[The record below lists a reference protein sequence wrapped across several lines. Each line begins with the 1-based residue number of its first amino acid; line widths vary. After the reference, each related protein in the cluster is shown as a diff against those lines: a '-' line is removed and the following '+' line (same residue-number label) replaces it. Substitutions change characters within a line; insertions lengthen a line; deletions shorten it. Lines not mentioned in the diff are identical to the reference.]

1 MICTDR
7 GRGPGSFPSWG
18 RKKRSVVRAS
28 NVTKGVKDSKVVK
41 QKSSNSTNKDQEA
54 EEVHELLRV
63 YLSRAD
69 IPSGDSKAAAV
80 MTKPSPKVCV
90 PQTGYYALVTA
101 ITILIS
107 LLTIL
112 GATAAIIFLRK
123 SKSAVRQSMINFIEI

>member
-18 RKKRSVVRAS
+18 RKKRSVVVKSS
-28 NVTKGVKDSKVVK
+28 NVTKKVKDPKDLK
-41 QKSSNSTNKDQEA
+41 QKSLNSTDQEEE

-69 IPSGDSKAAAV
+69 IPAAEKKASAV
-80 MTKPSPKVCV
+80 TGKPSPRVCV
-90 PQTGYYALVTA
+90 PQSGYYALVTA

-112 GATAAIIFLRK
+112 GATAAIIYFRK
-123 SKSAVRQSMINFIEI
+123 SKSAVN